1 MKAAIRDEKW
11 ASSREG
17 SVGRAQ
23 IGQYEKAME
32 ALMRFA
38 GTPSFVIGSRPYPG
52 VPEEKRLKEA
62 IAMARG

>member
-1 MKAAIRDEKW
+1 MQAAIRDEKW

-23 IGQYEKAME
+23 IGQHEKAME
-32 ALMRFA
+32 AFMRTC
-38 GTPSFVIGSRPYPG
+38 GPLSFVIGSRPYPG
-52 VPEEKRLKEA
+52 VPDEKGLTEA